1 MKWSKKLGYLGL
13 LPFITSLYLSTET
26 VFLGISPKQ
35 AFIAYSAIILS
46 FIAGT
51 IWRKDTQIYHDKQ
64 HVISNV
70 FSLLAFV
77 SLMVYH
83 NIALIILAI
92 SFMLLFL
99 YEKSLGKHNKLLTEY
114 ISMRFWLTLI
124 VVLLHI
130 TAYLLWFG

>member
-1 MKWSKKLGYLGL
+1 MNVWKILGYLGL
-13 LPFITSLYLSTET
+13 LPFIASLYLSTET
-26 VFLGISPKQ
+26 VIFGISTKQ
-35 AFIAYSAIILS
+35 AFIAYSAVILS

-51 IWRKDTQIYHDKQ
+51 IWRRESKNHHDKQ
-64 HVISNV
+64 YVISNV

-83 NIALIILAI
+83 KIALIILAI

-99 YEKSLGKHNKLLTEY
+99 YEKSLGKQNKLLTEY

-130 TAYLLWFG
+130 TAYLLWFS